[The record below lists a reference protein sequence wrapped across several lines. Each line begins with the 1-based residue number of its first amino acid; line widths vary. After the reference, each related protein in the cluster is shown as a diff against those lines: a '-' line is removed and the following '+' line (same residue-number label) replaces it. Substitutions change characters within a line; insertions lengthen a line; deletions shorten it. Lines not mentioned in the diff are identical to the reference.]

1 MGRCYRE
8 LKKGWCTEYCRNID
22 NAGNQELIK
31 MGAITI
37 DEAWDGDIMKIDFD
51 VTKVK
56 TINQKTEN
64 YDSVQLSLFDN
75 I

>member
-1 MGRCYRE
+1 
-8 LKKGWCTEYCRNID
+8 
-22 NAGNQELIK
+22 

>member
-1 MGRCYRE
+1 
-8 LKKGWCTEYCRNID
+8 
-22 NAGNQELIK
+22 
-31 MGAITI
+31 MGAIPI